1 MVDFFIRRPIFATVC
16 ALLIVLAGAVCIP
29 SLPISLYPQLAPP
42 QVVVTSNYI
51 GANSKDVESAVTI
64 ILEQAIN
71 GVEGMRYMSSTS
83 SNDGTSSITV
93 TFQTGYSLDIAAVDV
108 QNRVASAQGRLPAVV
123 NNTGITITKA
133 NSNFVFAAGFISPDH
148 SLSQAFIS
156 NYLDVYV
163 SDALKRVPGVG
174 AVIIF
179 GERKYAMRIWLDP
192 NRLAARGLT
201 ALDVTNAL
209 AEQNIEVPAGQL
221 GQQPSDPSQQFQMA
235 VRVVGRLSDPREFEN
250 IILKNSADASG
261 IVLLKDVGRA
271 EIGAENYST
280 DLKFSGGDA
289 VGIGVQQLSNANALD
304 VDKKCRAVLAE
315 LQKSFP
321 PGMQGIIAVDTTIVI
336 GDSIREVVQTIGEAV
351 VIVIIVIFLFLQDWR
366 ATIIPAVTIPVS
378 LIGTF
383 AFIKIFGFSINSLT
397 LFGITLAT
405 GLVVDDAIVVI
416 ENVQRHIEK
425 ERCDAHRATSEA
437 MAEVTSAVIAT
448 SLVLISVFIPVS
460 FFPGTTGILYKQFSL
475 TNDFSIAISAFNAL
489 TLSPALAA
497 ILLRAEQKKTGIM
510 GFFLNPIERFIQW
523 LIRTYA
529 KVVTF
534 VVRIR
539 FAMLALFFAG
549 LAATVYMYNH
559 VPTAFIPQEDQSYFL
574 IIVQT
579 PPGASLSYTSD
590 FADKVA
596 DVVRKNDGVF
606 GTFSVM
612 GFSLA
617 GGSSPNAGLIF
628 APLKPIDER
637 TKMGPQYSAHN
648 IVGDVGP
655 KLFGVPG
662 GIAFAAEPP
671 AIAGIGT
678 VGGFQF
684 ILQDGGRNTFGDID
698 RIAHTIVGQSRA
710 PGSGLTGMNT
720 TFTAN
725 DPQVLVTI
733 DREKAKAIGV
743 PFSQITA
750 AMGTFMGSTYVND
763 FDFNNRSYRAYVQ
776 ADQQFRTTSK
786 DLRQYYV
793 RSDSGQ
799 MIPLDNLA
807 SLTETSGPQVI
818 NHYNLFRSAEI
829 DGSPGPGL
837 SSGQGLERMQQLFEK
852 NKLQGM
858 MYTWTGLALEEVESA
873 GKAII
878 IFGLGLLV
886 VYLTLSAQYESFALP
901 FIILLAVP
909 MAVLGALLLVSARG
923 LVDDVYVQIGLVMLI
938 GLSAKN
944 SILIVEFAEQ
954 LLEQGRTIIEAAIE
968 AAELRLRPI
977 LMTSIAFILGV
988 GPLYVAK
995 GAGAPRPPLRRHRDR
1010 RRNGTLHSPQPHLHS
1025 RPLRH
1030 PQNNPRALLQQAK
1043 ATPSRL
1049 PRPRRRTRGRVRRPT
1064 PANALASTSQVVT
1077 PRCLNL
1083 SAADRAKVG
1092 AVPSVYVTTTKNRLS
1107 FPNAEAN
1114 HPPAPK
1120 LAPRRQR
1127 PRHRLPPHPPPLR
1140 LLRNR
1145 SPTSTMRSHRHSPA
1159 RPPPLRHHGPRFQ
1172 PASPSPARPPILN
1185 PLMALGPRAWGLL
1198 RETLTRL
1205 LHATTDPARR
1215 QAAEAG
1221 LHSIAGA
1228 RLHNPVHTPNY
1239 TDFYASIH
1247 HATRVGKLFRPDN
1260 PLLPNYKHIPIGY
1273 HGRASSLITSGTP
1286 ILRPYGPTRPNP
1298 TQPPPSARPN
1308 PSTTNWNWRFTS
1320 ASPTPSASPSQSP
1333 KPPIISSASASST
1346 TGPPATFSPGS
1357 TNRSAPSLAKNFA
1370 TSTSPWITPMAAFEP
1385 FQTPLPVR
1393 PKADPKPLP
1402 ILKSQLKIRPPNS

>member
-1 MVDFFIRRPIFATVC
+1 MFVDFFIRRPIFATVC
-16 ALLIVLAGAVCIP
+16 ALLIILAGAVCIP
-29 SLPISLYPQLAPP
+29 TLPISLYPQLAPP

-93 TFQTGYSLDIAAVDV
+93 TFDTGYDLNIAAVDV

-123 NNTGITITKA
+123 NNTGITILKA
-133 NSNFVFAAGFISPDH
+133 NSNFVLAAGFISPDH
-148 SLSQAFIS
+148 SLSQDFIS
-156 NYLDVYV
+156 NYIDVYI

-174 AVIIF
+174 AVVIF

-209 AEQNIEVPAGQL
+209 AAQNVEVPAGQL
-221 GQQPSDPSQQFQMA
+221 GQQPSDPRQTFQMA
-235 VRVVGRLSDPREFEN
+235 VRVVGRLSDPKQFEN
-250 IILKNSADASG
+250 IILKNSNTAGG

-271 EIGAENYST
+271 EIGAENYNTS
-280 DLKFSGGDA
+280 LKFSGGEA

-304 VDKKCRAVLAE
+304 VDKRCRAVLAE
-315 LQKSFP
+315 LEKSYP
-321 PGMQGIIAVDTTIVI
+321 PGLKGIIAVDTTTVVS
-336 GDSIREVVQTIGEAV
+336 DSVKEVVQTIGEAV

-416 ENVQRHIEK
+416 ENVQRHLSGHATVQESPGTGEGGHSALK
-425 ERCDAHRATSEA
+425 GAGTELESVTSDPHTATSVA

-475 TNDFSIAISAFNAL
+475 TIAFSIAISAFNAL

-497 ILLRAEQKKTGIM
+497 ILLRAETKHTGLL
-510 GFFLNPIERFIQW
+510 GLLLNPIERFIQW
-523 LIRTYA
+523 LIRIYA
-529 KVVTF
+529 RAVTF

-539 FAMLALFFAG
+539 YVMLLLFAG
-549 LAATVYMYNH
+549 ALAATAYMYNH

-590 FADKVA
+590 FADKVSA
-596 DVVRKNDGVF
+596 IVRQNNGVF

-617 GGSSPNAGLIF
+617 GGSSPNSGLIF

-637 TKMGPQYSAHN
+637 TKMGPKFTAKA
-648 IVGDVGP
+648 IVGEIGP
-655 KLFGVPG
+655 RLFAVPG

-671 AIAGIGT
+671 AIQGIGT

-698 RIAHTIVGQSRA
+698 RVAHTIVAQSRA

-720 TFTAN
+720 TFTSN
-725 DPQVLVTI
+725 DPQLLVTI
-733 DREKAKAIGV
+733 DRQKAASMGV
-743 PFSQITA
+743 PFAQISA
-750 AMGTFMGSTYVND
+750 ALGTFMGSSYIND
-763 FDFNNRSYRAYVQ
+763 FDFNNRSYRVYVQ
-776 ADQQFRTTSK
+776 ADAQYRRNAQ

-793 RSDSGQ
+793 STSAGQ
-799 MIPLDNLA
+799 LLPLDNLVT
-807 SLTETSGPQVI
+807 LTETSGPQVI

-829 DGSPGPGL
+829 DGSPAAGL
-837 SSGQGLERMQQLFEK
+837 SSGQGLQAMQNLFNK

-858 MYTWTGLALEEVESA
+858 TFSWTGLALEEVESA

-909 MAVLGALLLVSARG
+909 MAVLGALSFVAARG
-923 LVDDVYVQIGLVMLI
+923 IDDDVYVQIGLVMLI

-954 LLEQGRTIIEAAIE
+954 LLGQGKSIIDAAIE

-988 GPLYVAK
+988 GPLYFAT
-995 GAGAPRPPLRRHRDR
+995 GAGSYGRHSV
-1010 RRNGTLHSPQPHLHS
+1010 GTAIIGGMVL
-1025 RPLRH
+1025 
-1030 PQNNPRALLQQAK
+1030 
-1043 ATPSRL
+1043 
-1049 PRPRRRTRGRVRRPT
+1049 
-1064 PANALASTSQVVT
+1064 STV
-1077 PRCLNL
+1077 LNL
-1083 SAADRAKVG
+1083 FFIPVLYVILKTILVRFSGGSAA
-1092 AVPSVYVTTTKNRLS
+1092 
-1107 FPNAEAN
+1107 
-1114 HPPAPK
+1114 
-1120 LAPRRQR
+1120 
-1127 PRHRLPPHPPPLR
+1127 
-1140 LLRNR
+1140 
-1145 SPTSTMRSHRHSPA
+1145 
-1159 RPPPLRHHGPRFQ
+1159 
-1172 PASPSPARPPILN
+1172 
-1185 PLMALGPRAWGLL
+1185 
-1198 RETLTRL
+1198 
-1205 LHATTDPARR
+1205 PARR
-1215 QAAEAG
+1215 SEVA
-1221 LHSIAGA
+1221 
-1228 RLHNPVHTPNY
+1228 
-1239 TDFYASIH
+1239 
-1247 HATRVGKLFRPDN
+1247 
-1260 PLLPNYKHIPIGY
+1260 PIQ
-1273 HGRASSLITSGTP
+1273 
-1286 ILRPYGPTRPNP
+1286 PT
-1298 TQPPPSARPN
+1298 
-1308 PSTTNWNWRFTS
+1308 
-1320 ASPTPSASPSQSP
+1320 
-1333 KPPIISSASASST
+1333 
-1346 TGPPATFSPGS
+1346 
-1357 TNRSAPSLAKNFA
+1357 L
-1370 TSTSPWITPMAAFEP
+1370 
-1385 FQTPLPVR
+1385 
-1393 PKADPKPLP
+1393 
-1402 ILKSQLKIRPPNS
+1402 